1 MASFVTLFFVEV
13 YLDFRFLK
21 SSSRYASGFLTT
33 LRQICPP
40 LLFTCYS
47 IWSRQKIHQSF
58 DENLSSD
65 ILHTEPKLNFK
76 SENYFDIFFRIFDQK
91 DSIPFWGF
99 FFFFTFHWFLGNSR
113 KWFLDNKWRF
123 DTVCKWVKGGTTGLQ
138 QCHAYMKHFY
148 FQELFTWPQT
158 TIN

>member
-21 SSSRYASGFLTT
+21 SSSRASGFLTT

-65 ILHTEPKLNFK
+65 ILHTEPKLNFN
-76 SENYFDIFFRIFDQK
+76 SENYFDIFFLFLAKKIL
-91 DSIPFWGF
+91 
-99 FFFFTFHWFLGNSR
+99 FHF
-113 KWFLDNKWRF
+113 
-123 DTVCKWVKGGTTGLQ
+123 
-138 QCHAYMKHFY
+138 
-148 FQELFTWPQT
+148 
-158 TIN
+158 